1 MARFVID
8 LWLDG
13 YDSEAEMIEACEEF
27 IQEQLSFAGSGV
39 KIVKRLRDDEEV

>member
-13 YDSEAEMIEACEEF
+13 YEDDEEMARACEEF
-27 IQEQLSFAGSGV
+27 IQEQLDFAGSGV